1 MYVVKIPWWLRLLY
15 RSLIWEMP
23 VTSEKKIYLTFDDG
37 PHHEA
42 TPFVL
47 DQLKKYDAKA
57 SFFCIGKNVRKHP
70 DIYQR
75 IIAEGHSIGNHTN
88 NHLNGWK
95 VKDAAYLANIQEAS
109 EVIASD
115 LFRPPY
121 GRITRGVIR
130 VLQNKVDSGKWIVDS
145 LSGSPGV
152 QESENGLRSTVN
164 GLSSPVSGLRSPVLN
179 LPSKIVMWTVL
190 AGDFDI
196 TLSKEKCLQ
205 NVLKH
210 AGNGSI
216 VVFHDSTKAWE
227 RMSYALPKVLA
238 YFTEQGYSFERLPD

>member
-15 RSLIWEMP
+15 PSLIWEMP
-23 VTSEKKIYLTFDDG
+23 VTAEKKIYLTFDDG

-47 DQLKKYDAKA
+47 DQLKNYDAKA
-57 SFFCIGKNVRKHP
+57 TFFCIGKNVRKHP
-70 DIYQR
+70 EIYQR
-75 IIAEGHSIGNHTN
+75 IIAEGHTIGNHTN

-95 VKDAAYLANIQEAS
+95 VKDAAYIANIQEAGN
-109 EVIASD
+109 VIASD

-121 GRITRGVIR
+121 GRIKRAVIR
-130 VLQNKVDSGKWIVDS
+130 RLQSK
-145 LSGSPGV
+145 SGSPGV
-152 QESENGLRSTVN
+152 RESGIGT
-164 GLSSPVSGLRSPVLN
+164 SGLDVTLSLSKGD

-196 TLSKEKCLQ
+196 ALSKEKCLH
-205 NVLKH
+205 NVVKH
-210 AGNGSI
+210 ARNGSI

-238 YFTEQGYSFERLPD
+238 YFTEQGYAFEKL

>member
-1 MYVVKIPWWLRLLY
+1 MVKIPWWLRLLY
-15 RSLIWEMP
+15 PSLIWEMP
-23 VTSEKKIYLTFDDG
+23 VTAEKKIYLTFDDG

-47 DQLKKYDAKA
+47 DQLKNYDAKA
-57 SFFCIGKNVRKHP
+57 TFFCIGKNVRKHP
-70 DIYQR
+70 EIYQR

-95 VKDAAYLANIQEAS
+95 VKDAAYIANIQEAGN
-109 EVIASD
+109 VIASD

-121 GRITRGVIR
+121 GRIKRAVIR
-130 VLQNKVDSGKWIVDS
+130 RLQSK
-145 LSGSPGV
+145 SGSPGV
-152 QESENGLRSTVN
+152 REPENGLRSPVN
-164 GLSSPVSGLRSPVLN
+164 GLSSPVLN

-196 TLSKEKCLQ
+196 TLSKEKCLH
-205 NVLKH
+205 NVVKY
-210 AGNGSI
+210 ARNGSI

-238 YFTEQGYSFERLPD
+238 YFTEQGYAFEKL

>member
-57 SFFCIGKNVRKHP
+57 TFFCIGKNVRKHP

-121 GRITRGVIR
+121 GRIKRAVIR
-130 VLQNKVDSGKWIVDS
+130 RLQSK
-145 LSGSPGV
+145 SGSPGV
-152 QESENGLRSTVN
+152 RESENGLRSTVN
-164 GLSSPVSGLRSPVLN
+164 GLSSPVLN

-205 NVLKH
+205 HVIKH

-238 YFTEQGYSFERLPD
+238 YFTEQGYSFEKL

>member
-15 RSLIWEMP
+15 PSLIWEMP
-23 VTSEKKIYLTFDDG
+23 VTAEKKIYLTFDDG

-47 DQLKKYDAKA
+47 DQLKNYDAKA
-57 SFFCIGKNVRKHP
+57 TFFCIGKNVRKHP
-70 DIYQR
+70 EIYQR

-95 VKDAAYLANIQEAS
+95 VKDAAYIANIQEAGN
-109 EVIASD
+109 VIASD

-121 GRITRGVIR
+121 GRIKRAVIR
-130 VLQNKVDSGKWIVDS
+130 RLQSK
-145 LSGSPGV
+145 SGSPGV
-152 QESENGLRSTVN
+152 RESGIGT
-164 GLSSPVSGLRSPVLN
+164 SGLDVTLSLSKGD

-196 TLSKEKCLQ
+196 TLSKEKCLH
-205 NVLKH
+205 NVVKH
-210 AGNGSI
+210 ARNGSI

-238 YFTEQGYSFERLPD
+238 YFTEQGYAFEKL